1 MKHKLLINVAL
12 MFLVSFLGLNIRTAN
27 GQELI
32 PEDEKQALIELFN
45 STNGAEW
52 KSWTKWDLTASVD
65 QWKGV
70 KIKDG
75 HVSELDLHSSNL
87 QGKIPASIG
96 ALTELVK
103 IRLDNN
109 LLEGP
114 LPKELFQFQKLQELW
129 LTNQRKQANA
139 GEVRE
144 YTLTG
149 GLPDVIDMPQL
160 KILEL
165 SDTGITGPLSEM
177 KTPELLQ
184 FQANNCTLGSLHP
197 SIWELPK
204 IIYIGIQLGE
214 SPKPLPLTGE
224 LPKDFSKC
232 ATLQA
237 LAIGGCPNFVGE
249 IPASIAKCT
258 GMQQLLLQNGHTGTI
273 PKELGTMKN
282 LVLLALANNHL
293 TGEIPEEL
301 GNLTNLVQ
309 LYLGMNE
316 LTGTIPESFKN
327 FTKLNHLNLKKN
339 KLTGNL
345 PEWIGQLHNLT
356 KLILG
361 DNEFTGTIP
370 AKWAPVG
377 EGQESDGFGINRL
390 LELDLANLKLSGEL
404 PERFGNFTS
413 MDKIWINNAGLSGDP
428 TTVLQ
433 KMLEI
438 SQIYIQDNNFKGRL
452 DGLLALEDLEELRVL
467 YAQNNHFY
475 GSIEER
481 EHQPDGWG
489 PYYRFNAHG
498 INVSNNDFK
507 LKDFEKLSPILTGK
521 EPTNVTNKLIF
532 APQNKLEVEETS
544 KEVKE
549 GEALSFTAPTLEDLR
564 NAPFSTTDLSET
576 KNVYQWYKDGK
587 KVDGQNTPVLSI
599 DKVNKDQ
606 SGVYVCKITNAR
618 VPGLTMETKEM
629 IATVKTGILP
639 IEANQEVIVREGD
652 ILSVKGA
659 ESLALYTTSGNLLSS
674 VEGNEISINHLSSGT
689 IVIVIYTTGG
699 VNKAVKYIL

>member
-1 MKHKLLINVAL
+1 
-12 MFLVSFLGLNIRTAN
+12 MFLVSFLGVNLRIAH

-32 PEDEKQALIELFN
+32 PADEKQALIDLFN
-45 STNGAEW
+45 STNGAKW
-52 KSWTKWDLTASVD
+52 RGGVKWDLTAPVD

-75 HVSELDLHSSNL
+75 HVSELDLHSANL

-114 LPKELFQFQKLQELW
+114 LPKELFQFSKLEELW
-129 LTNQRKQANA
+129 LTNQRTQAEE
-139 GEVRE
+139 GKERE

-149 GLPDVIDMPQL
+149 GLPAIIDMPKL

-184 FQANNCTLGSLHP
+184 FQANNCTLGALHP

-204 IIYIGIQLGE
+204 IIFIGIQLGE
-214 SPKPLPLTGE
+214 SKKPLPLKGE

-258 GMQQLLLQNGHTGTI
+258 QMQQLLLQNGHTGTI

-301 GNLTNLVQ
+301 GNLTKLQQ

-316 LTGTIPESFKN
+316 LTGTIPESLQNLTQLKHF
-327 FTKLNHLNLKKN
+327 NLKKN
-339 KLTGNL
+339 KLTGPL
-345 PEWIGQLHNLT
+345 PEWIGKMHDIT
-356 KLILG
+356 KLIIG

-370 AKWAPVG
+370 AKWAPVAKG
-377 EGQESDGFGINRL
+377 EESDGYGINRL

-413 MDKIWINNAGLSGDP
+413 MDKLWMNNSGLSGDP
-428 TTVLQ
+428 TPVLQ

-438 SQIYIQDNNFKGRL
+438 SQIYIQNNNFKGRL
-452 DGLLALEDLEELRVL
+452 DGLLALEDLEDLRVL

-481 EHQPDGWG
+481 EFPSDGWG
-489 PYYRFNAHG
+489 PYYRFNLRG
-498 INVSNNDFK
+498 INVSNNDFV
-507 LKDFEKLSPILTGK
+507 LKDFEKLSPILTGN

-549 GEALSFTAPTLEDLR
+549 GQALSFTAPTLEDLR
-564 NAPFSTTDLSET
+564 NDPFSTSNLSET

-587 KVDGQNTPVLSI
+587 RVDGQNTPVLSI
-599 DKVNKDQ
+599 DKANKDQ
-606 SGVYVCKITNAR
+606 SGVYVCKVTNAR
-618 VPGLTMETKEM
+618 VPGLMMETKEM
-629 IATVKTGILP
+629 IATIKTGILP
-639 IEANQEVIVREGD
+639 IEANNEVVVRKGD
-652 ILSVKGA
+652 VLSVKGA
-659 ESLALYTTSGNLLSS
+659 ETIALYTASGNLLSS
-674 VEGNEISINHLSSGT
+674 IDGDEITVGNFSTGT
-689 IVIVIYTTGG
+689 VVIVIYTVSG
-699 VNKAVKYIL
+699 VSKAVKYIL